1 MRLKVIVFILL
12 FSMCSVGVV
21 QALSGSIF
29 ADVITGAGCEGAF
42 FDLRA
47 ATQDLQITGF
57 ETVLAGTAN
66 VRVYYKPGTYAGSET
81 NAGAWTLLGSQTIA
95 GGSGFIQTLYPVNV
109 GGVIIP
115 AGQTYGFLIYSG
127 NSGGS
132 GGLATRYRSNSSI
145 SVSNGDITLSG
156 GSGSCDGDRLNNPF
170 DGFVADRAWRGKV
183 HYTTD
188 VATPTLSQPG
198 EPFVFRD
205 GRINYRDPAA
215 AFAVYPHQ
223 DAAGELGLTFYDTY
237 ANQLLLEVSAAQ
249 IAAVPEF
256 PAENTLIAASADGR
270 VRLYRL
276 SDSQFQ
282 AMGPAANGKQYG
294 VIFPAISSG
303 VEYTSFEE

>member
-1 MRLKVIVFILL
+1 MRFKVVVFILL
-12 FSMCSVGVV
+12 VSLCSVGVV

-29 ADVITGAGCEGAF
+29 SDVITDGGPEGAF

-47 ATQDLQITGF
+47 NSQDLLITGF
-57 ETVLAGTAN
+57 ETALVGTAN
-66 VRVYYKPGTYAGSET
+66 VRVYYKPGTYAGAET
-81 NAGAWTLLGSQTIA
+81 NAAAWTLLGSQTMT
-95 GGSGFIQTLYPVNV
+95 GGSGFIQTLYRVDV

-127 NSGGS
+127 FAGS
-132 GGLATRYRSNSSI
+132 GTLAIRCRGYSTISI
-145 SVSNGDITLSG
+145 SNADITLTG
-156 GSGSCDGDRLNNPF
+156 GSGSFGGDRLNNPF
-170 DGFVADRAWRGKV
+170 DGFLTDRAWRGMV
-183 HYTTD
+183 HYTTVD
-188 VATPTLSQPG
+188 GPLTFA
-198 EPFVFRD
+198 D
-205 GRINYRDPAA
+205 GRINRRDPAA

-223 DAAGELGLTFYDTY
+223 DATGELGLTFYDTY
-237 ANQLLLEVSAAQ
+237 ADQLLLDVSAAQ

-270 VRLYRL
+270 VSLYRL
-276 SDSQFQ
+276 SDGQFQ

>member
-1 MRLKVIVFILL
+1 MRLKAVAFLLL
-12 FSMCSVGVV
+12 FSLCSVGVV

-29 ADVITGAGCEGAF
+29 ADVTTTGGCEGAF

-47 ATQDLQITGF
+47 ANQDLQITGF
-57 ETVLAGTAN
+57 ETVLVGTAN

-95 GGSGFIQTLYPVNV
+95 GGSGFIQALYPVNV

-127 NSGGS
+127 NSGGTGS
-132 GGLATRYRSNSSI
+132 LATRYRSSSPM

-156 GSGSCDGDRLNNPF
+156 GSGSCGGDRLNNPF
-170 DGFVADRAWRGKV
+170 DGFNADRIWRGKV
-183 HYTTD
+183 HY
-188 VATPTLSQPG
+188 ATIDGPLT
-198 EPFVFRD
+198 FAD

-223 DAAGELGLTFYDTY
+223 DAAGELGLTFYDAY
-237 ANQLLLEVSAAQ
+237 ANGLLLDVSAAQ

-270 VRLYRL
+270 VSLYRL
-276 SDSQFQ
+276 TNGQFQ

-294 VIFPAISSG
+294 VIFPAIASG
-303 VEYTSFEE
+303 IDYTSFEE